1 MFIRVIADQVTYTYE
16 ALAMTSVYF
25 VYVGTVVGVHLYTKL
40 IPQKS
45 ESPDKLSLFSLM
57 TPANRRSG
65 ADMRVIH
72 AEQLKSS
79 HLIDDVL
86 REGDHAAG
94 RLGDVDARK
103 VLYRGLEDEAGTG
116 LLELEEE
123 QHTKDV
129 LGATMLNE
137 LQKELQPLDLEQVA
151 DSAWQLGAGE

>member
-1 MFIRVIADQVTYTYE
+1 MLGI
-16 ALAMTSVYF
+16 
-25 VYVGTVVGVHLYTKL
+25 H
-40 IPQKS
+40 S
-45 ESPDKLSLFSLM
+45 E
-57 TPANRRSG
+57 
-65 ADMRVIH
+65 H
-72 AEQLKSS
+72 LKSS

-86 REGDHAAG
+86 REGDTASV

-103 VLYRGLEDEAGTG
+103 VLYRDLEDEAGTD

>member
-65 ADMRVIH
+65 ADMLGV
-72 AEQLKSS
+72 QL
-79 HLIDDVL
+79 HI
-86 REGDHAAG
+86 
-94 RLGDVDARK
+94 
-103 VLYRGLEDEAGTG
+103 
-116 LLELEEE
+116 
-123 QHTKDV
+123 
-129 LGATMLNE
+129 
-137 LQKELQPLDLEQVA
+137 
-151 DSAWQLGAGE
+151 GESLH